1 MSSVT
6 SREAA
11 AMILKGRRN
20 PLAGY
25 KIPKVQPVALSL
37 QARIGGRDVVDERR
51 NGEEESPRA
60 INPEASTATATPGIS
75 SDSGSSSLGIR
86 YQTVAGG
93 HFAGKQSRARAA
105 KQQRKN
111 KAGRA
116 PANKLAKRMGPS
128 GPKRPCRKGP
138 ATESTQSVVQP
149 STTAAAG
156 VAEPEPMYPVCL
168 GAKARV
174 RKSWESHHVAP
185 KPPRQPAPAVVTNQ
199 SCGSPTSSS
208 ARITDSATAPA
219 TESPATIPPSQTEDA
234 SKPSPGSRSTSPS
247 KRQQHAD
254 THGPSA
260 DKKRKQAVETSERKA
275 ETPRKAKLRKVESP
289 TSPEQ
294 DKAAVFIADAM
305 IGPKKDE
312 SIPLLKAP
320 SRELDGKGGATG
332 DCEEAKVKPSA
343 SLPPCDLSPSTT
355 EDVNAKLSPSIKE
368 EEKCTP
374 CTAYVE
380 GLEASLQLYTAIL
393 RKEGAPANSFT
404 HLTAAHQQTLD
415 AVRGAH
421 QANHV
426 TVKAE

>member
-6 SREAA
+6 SRGAA

-20 PLAGY
+20 LLAGLK

-51 NGEEESPRA
+51 NCEEESPRA
-60 INPEASTATATPGIS
+60 INPEASTATATGIN
-75 SDSGSSSLGIR
+75 SDGGSSSLGIR

-105 KQQRKN
+105 KQQRKI
-111 KAGRA
+111 KPGRA
-116 PANKLAKRMGPS
+116 PAKKLAKRMGPS
-128 GPKRPCRKGP
+128 TPKRPCRKGP
-138 ATESTQSVVQP
+138 ATASTQSVVQP
-149 STTAAAG
+149 SITAADG
-156 VAEPEPMYPVCL
+156 LAEPEPMYPVCL

-185 KPPRQPAPAVVTNQ
+185 KPLGQPAPPVFTNQ

-234 SKPSPGSRSTSPS
+234 SKSSPGSRSTSPS
-247 KRQQHAD
+247 KRQQHAN
-254 THGPSA
+254 THSPSA

-294 DKAAVFIADAM
+294 DKAAVFIADTM

-320 SRELDGKGGATG
+320 SRGLDGKGGATG

-374 CTAYVE
+374 CTAYIE

-393 RKEGAPANSFT
+393 RKEGAPADSFT

-415 AVRGAH
+415 AVRAAH